1 MSTPRESLT
10 RNSESASVVAG
21 NQIRLKL
28 SFAILS
34 CLGGLVLA
42 SGDGAEVIP
51 LIAIFFAVFGFV
63 FVDWLKLFS
72 LPPVAAYI
80 LMGIAAIYCV
90 SDFWHFETPGNQQML
105 SVAHLLVFVQAILM
119 LQKKTPRIFE
129 QLGVFC
135 LLELVVAAVF
145 NDAIVYGF
153 LLVPIGLLGAW
164 ALAMLSA
171 VSACEGLDSGT
182 DAMIGGVSSN
192 PAKGEHWRS
201 WLWHADRG
209 RAGGSDVICS
219 ASYSSVGSVALAVR
233 RMRRY
238 AIMTL
243 APAITLIAAVFFY
256 VIPRTTDAARM
267 EGKGNVLVGFSD
279 TIHLEQIGEMLQSTE
294 PAVRVRLS
302 DRLTARPYLVDGGI
316 YLRGQVL
323 EDYQPTVTD
332 GKLTA
337 TWSSAFAGSTSSN
350 RPLPR
355 EYFPARPSDR
365 NFYDSVLAEITCEAT
380 GSRSLFSIAPYFRVK
395 AERRIVHAEGRW
407 LISRRKTPSNI
418 YTRLSYVF
426 GTNAFRDG
434 GVQTDMIAA
443 TQPGLKFSL
452 ADIVGDADLSMLSEQ
467 IRSRLAGGQ
476 IGGRPGSYLANLLRF
491 DESSMPTIAQRAAD
505 IRGSIP
511 SSRRTDLAVAKAFER
526 HLSVA
531 GGYQYTLSLDAAPVP
546 GMDPI
551 EQFIAI
557 DRRGHCQYFASALTM
572 MLRSVN
578 IPARI
583 VVGYRTDEYSEIGQY
598 YLARQN
604 HAHAWVEALIQR
616 DQLGSD
622 RLVYGQPE
630 ADQYW
635 IRLDPTPGGGGAD
648 RTSAGGVEQVFN
660 LAKNMWEEYVVDMD
674 ARRQNQALSG
684 ADGDAIDGSY
694 GAVVRW
700 VQQKVAAIRAGGL
713 GGGSLALRDVFSW
726 RGAAIAVIL
735 ATVMLFLLKLRLP
748 TWTRQPAKSR
758 RTSVTIEP
766 RIAFYSAALDQL
778 ARLGIKRAAM
788 QTPSEFSRFVAAR
801 LPSSE
806 GAGIMGPLTVLTDEF
821 CRQRYGGGNQLAV
834 DVDAAL
840 AQLSSEIDSALSNS
854 THVSRRPRE
863 S

>member
-1 MSTPRESLT
+1 MPMPRESLP
-10 RNSESASVVAG
+10 RNSESASVAAG

-42 SGDGAEVIP
+42 SGEGAEVIP
-51 LIAIFFAVFGFV
+51 LIAVFFAVFGFV

-105 SVAHLLVFVQAILM
+105 SVARLLVFVQAILM

-164 ALAMLSA
+164 ALAMLAS
-171 VSACEGLDSGT
+171 VSACEGLDPGT
-182 DAMIGGVSSN
+182 DAVIGTTLSSER
-192 PAKGEHWRS
+192 ATGEHWRS
-201 WLWHADRG
+201 WLWNAG
-209 RAGGSDVICS
+209 TVRAGGSGVIRS
-219 ASYSSVGSVALAVR
+219 ASFSSVGSMALAVR

-302 DRLTARPYLVDGGI
+302 DRLTARPYLVDGGV

-323 EDYQPTVTD
+323 EEYRPTATE

-337 TWSSAFAGSTSSN
+337 TWSSAFAGSTSSS

-355 EYFPARPSDR
+355 EYFPARKSDR

-395 AERRIVHAEGRW
+395 AERSIVHADGRW
-407 LISRRKTPSNI
+407 LIARRRTPSNV
-418 YTRLSYVF
+418 YSRMRYVF
-426 GTNAFRDG
+426 GTNAFRD

-443 TQPGLKFSL
+443 TQPGLTFSL
-452 ADIVGDADLSMLSEQ
+452 ADVVGDADLSMLSEQ
-467 IRSRLAGGQ
+467 VRSRLLGGQ
-476 IGGRPGSYLANLLRF
+476 FGGRPGSYLANLLRF

-511 SSRRTDLAVAKAFER
+511 SSRRTDLDVAKAFER

-551 EQFIAI
+551 EQFMAI

-622 RLVYGQPE
+622 QLVYGQPE

-635 IRLDPTPGGGGAD
+635 IRFDPTPGGGGAD
-648 RTSAGGVEQVFN
+648 RTSAGGVETVFN

-674 ARRQNQALSG
+674 ASRQNQALS

-735 ATVMLFLLKLRLP
+735 ATVMLLLLKLRLP
-748 TWTRQPAKSR
+748 TWSR
-758 RTSVTIEP
+758 RQANSKRALVTIEP

-801 LPSSE
+801 LQSSE

-821 CRQRYGGGNQLAV
+821 CRQRYGGGHPLAV

-840 AQLSSEIDSALSNS
+840 AQLSSEIDSALSPS
-854 THVSRRPRE
+854 THASRRPRE

>member
-1 MSTPRESLT
+1 MPTSRDGLPGHSD
-10 RNSESASVVAG
+10 SASPVAG
-21 NQIRLKL
+21 NQTLLKL

-42 SGDGAEVIP
+42 SGEGAETIP
-51 LIAIFFAVFGFV
+51 MIAIFFAVFGFL
-63 FVDWLKLFS
+63 FVDWWKLFA
-72 LPPVAAYI
+72 LPPVAAYV

-105 SVAHLLVFVQAILM
+105 SVAQLLVFVQAILM

-153 LLVPIGLLGAW
+153 LLLPIGLLGAW
-164 ALAMLSA
+164 ALAMLASI
-171 VSACEGLDSGT
+171 SACEGLDAST
-182 DAMIGGVSSN
+182 DAVIGATASSERGF
-192 PAKGEHWRS
+192 GEHWRA
-201 WLWHADRG
+201 WLWNAGALRPRG
-209 RAGGSDVICS
+209 SESIRS
-219 ASYSSVGSVALAVR
+219 ASFSSVRSLTSAVA

-256 VIPRTTDAARM
+256 AIPRTTDAARM
-267 EGKGNVLVGFSD
+267 EGKGNVLVGFD
-279 TIHLEQIGEMLQSTE
+279 NTIHLEQIGQMLQSTE

-302 DRLTARPYLVDGGI
+302 DRRTARPYMVVGGV

-323 EDYQPTVTD
+323 EEYQAKVGD

-337 TWSSAFAGSTSSN
+337 SWSSAFAHSTPSALA
-350 RPLPR
+350 LPR
-355 EYFPARPSDR
+355 EYFPARASDR
-365 NFYDSVLAEITCEAT
+365 NFYDSVMAELTCEAM

-395 AERRIVHAEGRW
+395 NEPKITHAEGRW
-407 LISRRKTPSNI
+407 LISRRKSASNV
-418 YTRLSYVF
+418 YSRLQYVF
-426 GTNAFRDG
+426 GTHAFRG

-443 TQPGLKFSL
+443 TQPRLKFSL
-452 ADIVGDADLSMLSEQ
+452 ADVIANEGRRILGRQ
-467 IRSRLAGGQ
+467 IQ
-476 IGGRPGSYLANLLRF
+476 TRPSSYLASLLRV
-491 DESSMPTIAQRAAD
+491 DEQSMPTVVQRAAD
-505 IRGSIP
+505 IRSSIP
-511 SSRRTDLAVAKAFER
+511 SARRTDLEVAKACER
-526 HLSVA
+526 HLAFA
-531 GGYQYTLSLDAAPVP
+531 GGYDYTLSLDAEAVP

-551 EQFIAI
+551 EQFIAV

-635 IRLDPTPGGGGAD
+635 IRLDPTPGGGGAN

-660 LAKNMWEEYVVDMD
+660 LAKNIWEEYVVDMD
-674 ARRQNQALSG
+674 ARRQNQALSSGDG
-684 ADGDAIDGSY
+684 AVMEGSY
-694 GAVVRW
+694 GAFVRW

-735 ATVMLFLLKLRLP
+735 AAMMLFLLKLRLP
-748 TWTRQPAKSR
+748 NWLRRKTRNEQVSIAAS
-758 RTSVTIEP
+758 P
-766 RIAFYSAALDQL
+766 RISFYSDALDQL
-778 ARLGIKRAAM
+778 ARLGIRRAAM
-788 QTPSEFSRFVAAR
+788 QSPSEFSRFVAKRLNSSGAAR
-801 LPSSE
+801 
-806 GAGIMGPLTVLTDEF
+806 IMRPLTVLTDEF
-821 CRQRYGGGNQLAV
+821 CRQRYGRVEHSGV

-840 AQLSSEIDSALSNS
+840 AQLSAEIDSALSPS
-854 THVSRRPRE
+854 TPASRLPRE